1 MRTKGKGGFSVAAVV
16 YPRVC
21 PGLAFDLGAN
31 SGSSVLLIALGA
43 ALGVRRNCKVPESVR
58 SMENTWR
65 RDKASLGD
73 VQLSLCSEGSTL
85 G

>member
-1 MRTKGKGGFSVAAVV
+1 MAAVV

-21 PGLAFDLGAN
+21 PGLAFDLGAD
-31 SGSSVLLIALGA
+31 SGSSVLLVVLGA
-43 ALGVRRNCKVPESVR
+43 ALGVRQNCRVLESVR
-58 SMENTWR
+58 SMENTLVG

-73 VQLSLCSEGSTL
+73 VQLSLCSEGPTL